1 MIRYLIRLDD
11 ASPFMDGNKWQ
22 RIEDVLTKY
31 GIKPLVGII
40 PDNKDTHTMT
50 ENEDISFWEKA
61 RRWEQNGWSICLHG
75 YDHVYISNDGL
86 EGLNPMWSR
95 SEFSGVPFSI
105 QCEKI
110 KKGID
115 ILEGHNL
122 HPKCFFAPSHTFDEN
137 TLKALKQESHIRIVS
152 DTIGRFPYRSGD
164 FFFLPQISGHCV
176 EIPLSGI
183 YTFCIHPNNMDE
195 DGFSRL
201 EKFINEHAT
210 LFISFDQ
217 IEWGIYGKKGL
228 LDKMLA
234 WAFFKYRQ
242 IRRLR

>member
-40 PDNKDTHTMT
+40 PDNKDTQTMT

-137 TLKALKQESHIRIVS
+137 TLRALKDCSSIRFVS
-152 DTIGRFPYRSGD
+152 DMIATKPFQYYGLTFVPCQMGVLRRMP
-164 FFFLPQISGHCV
+164 
-176 EIPLSGI
+176 IPG
-183 YTFCIHPNNMDE
+183 YWCACYHPNQMSDE
-195 DGFSRL
+195 DFNAL
-201 EKFINEHAT
+201 EDFIKSHHQDFVSFNNVPNGGKRT
-210 LFISFDQ
+210 LMDRILS
-217 IEWGIYGKKGL
+217 IVY
-228 LDKMLA
+228 
-234 WAFFKYRQ
+234 YQ
-242 IRRLR
+242 IRRIKG